1 MLKKPLFWGIAT
13 LICLICTVGLRLAMD
28 RQTVD
33 YVEVSVVVKN
43 SETRY
48 SKVGKSR
55 MSTKVVTVEYMGK
68 TRKLENVH
76 SSAAYI
82 RGKTVKAYLSN
93 NKLYAN
99 VEGITSTTPLAKLYF
114 VFLFSN
120 FGLVIIWLSLWESAR
135 KAKKLSAGQPL
146 QNSGNNLQ

>member
-13 LICLICTVGLRLAMD
+13 LLCLVATVGLRFAME
-28 RQTVD
+28 RQTVN

-55 MSTKVVTVEYMGK
+55 ISTKVVTVEYMGK

-82 RGKTVKAYLSN
+82 RGQTVKAYLSN

-114 VFLFSN
+114 VFLFSC
-120 FGLVIIWLSLWESAR
+120 FGLGIIWLSLWQSAR
-135 KAKKLSAGQPL
+135 NAKKLANGQQL
-146 QNSGNNLQ
+146 QDSKNNL